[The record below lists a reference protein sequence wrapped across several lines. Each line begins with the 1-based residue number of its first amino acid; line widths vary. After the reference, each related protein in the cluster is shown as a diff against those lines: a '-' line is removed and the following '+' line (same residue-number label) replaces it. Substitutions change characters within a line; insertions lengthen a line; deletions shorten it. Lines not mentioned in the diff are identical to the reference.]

1 MAKVKDLVCDMWV
14 DTEVAP
20 AKFEYKGKT
29 YYFCAPGCMHMFKE
43 DPEKYISKEEHEEKH
58 HDHNHGH
65 GHGCCH

>member
-29 YYFCAPGCMHMFKE
+29 YYFCAPGCMQMFKE
-43 DPEKYISKEEHEEKH
+43 DPEKYISKEEQEEKR

-65 GHGCCH
+65 G